1 MVRLLY
7 VVTIVSL
14 SQGLTEMYL
23 PQSTVV
29 PIIDDTEHQDD
40 HQDDQFSDFLNEH
53 IFSNEFPLY
62 VNPEDITPRSPASTS
77 LHHQPLSASF
87 PSLFPYRS
95 QGLDADCTGVC

>member
-1 MVRLLY
+1 
-7 VVTIVSL
+7 
-14 SQGLTEMYL
+14 MYL

-29 PIIDDTEHQDD
+29 PVKDDFLSIQPDHQDD
-40 HQDDQFSDFLNEH
+40 HLEDQFCNFLNEH

-62 VNPEDITPRSPASTS
+62 ANPKDITPRSPASTS